1 MRWGW
6 RAGKSR
12 VRPNYLSCQQKLAA
26 MFVAE
31 AALMAQVRNQAPML
45 SWSPGIGAFIFEY
58 PTTTRL

>member
-1 MRWGW
+1 
-6 RAGKSR
+6 
-12 VRPNYLSCQQKLAA
+12 